1 MLNKTAVTALREQ
14 LISSNTTYPPVHYTK
29 DSPFRIP
36 VTTGTSHLS
45 VLAENGDAVAVT
57 TTINSYFGSKIR
69 SSKFGLIFNN
79 EMADFSIPRKVV
91 PTDNLPPGPNNF
103 IEPGKRPQS
112 STSPAVLL
120 SPDRSRVLMVV
131 GASGGSAIT
140 TGVAQVVV
148 GALSFKLGLEES
160 ISMPRLHHQLIP
172 DVVYIEKGLAHSI
185 VEGLK
190 ERHHNITVGGFVNNV
205 QGIYVPSPGN
215 IWAFSDPRKGGV
227 ADGY

>member
-1 MLNKTAVTALREQ
+1 MLNKTAVAELRRI
-14 LISSNTTYPPVHYTK
+14 LLSSNTTYLPSHYTLG
-29 DSPFRIP
+29 SPFHIP

-69 SSKFGLIFNN
+69 STKYGLIFNN
-79 EMADFSIPRKVV
+79 EMADFSIPGKVV
-91 PTDNLPPGPNNF
+91 PTDHLPPGPNNY

-112 STSPAVLL
+112 STTPTILL
-120 SPDRSRVLMVV
+120 ASDHSRVVMVV

-140 TGVAQVVV
+140 TGVTQVMV
-148 GALSFKLGLEES
+148 GAVSFELGLVKS

-172 DVVYIEKGLAHSI
+172 DEVYLEEDLPQSI
-185 VEGLK
+185 VDGLK
-190 ERHHNITVGGFVNNV
+190 ERHHNVSVGGFANNV

>member
-1 MLNKTAVTALREQ
+1 MLNKTAVSVLRKR
-14 LISSNTTYPPVHYTK
+14 LLSPSTTYLPAHYTQG
-29 DSPFRIP
+29 SPFHIP

-79 EMADFSIPRKVV
+79 EMADFSLPEKVV

-112 STSPAVLL
+112 STSPAILL
-120 SPDRSRVLMVV
+120 SPDHSRVLMVV

-148 GALSFKLGLEES
+148 GALSFELGLEKS

-172 DVVYIEKGLAHSI
+172 DVVHIEKDLAQGIVDGLR
-185 VEGLK
+185 K
-190 ERHHNITVGGFVNNV
+190 RHHNITVDHFRNNV